1 MKKDMRI
8 TVFSP
13 GWWFYVILSILGLTA
28 FTLAC
33 RNMPDHDRLQAIMI
47 LSIIEFIILIVYK
60 LSLRYIRSNY
70 NFFNELP
77 FYLCN
82 LSTILCIIASIDPK
96 SYYMGY
102 CVSCGF
108 FGALLAFLMPDGPN
122 RDQLFFNPQAFGF
135 YGYHSLLII
144 TSLSFYTLNLYE
156 PNFSDIGIIVLMMFL
171 LTLLAHIVN
180 WILRKTGLNKDA
192 NYIFTY
198 VPDNPVMSFL
208 YRIIPVRFVY
218 LLLLAGPIAV
228 LCWLEFI
235 ILP

>member
-1 MKKDMRI
+1 MKKDLRI
-8 TVFSP
+8 TVFSA
-13 GWWFYVILSILGLTA
+13 GWWFYVILASLGLII
-28 FTLAC
+28 FTLLFS
-33 RNMPDHDRLQAIMI
+33 NTPDSTKLTAIGV
-47 LSIIEFIILIVYK
+47 LSIVEFVILIIYK

-82 LSTILCIIASIDPK
+82 LSTIICIITAFYPRD
-96 SYYMGY
+96 YLMGY

-108 FGALLAFLMPDGPN
+108 LGALLAFLMPDGPN
-122 RDQLFFNPQAFGF
+122 KNQLFFNPQAFGF

-156 PNFSDIGIIVLMMFL
+156 PDNSHIKYIVLIMFL

-180 WILRKTGLNKDA
+180 WILRKTGLNPNS

-198 VPDNPVMSFL
+198 VPDNPVLNFFHK
-208 YRIIPVRFVY
+208 IIPFRFVY

-228 LCWLEFI
+228 LCWLEFL